1 MSWDLDRHVSIGQY
15 CQMAQLRKV
24 DCVDIVTHSVL
35 DDGGLED
42 RECDL
47 QLIVSFT

>member
-15 CQMAQLRKV
+15 CQMAQLGKV
-24 DCVDIVTHSVL
+24 DCVDIVTHPVFDHRRLKDS
-35 DDGGLED
+35 
-42 RECDL
+42 ECDL